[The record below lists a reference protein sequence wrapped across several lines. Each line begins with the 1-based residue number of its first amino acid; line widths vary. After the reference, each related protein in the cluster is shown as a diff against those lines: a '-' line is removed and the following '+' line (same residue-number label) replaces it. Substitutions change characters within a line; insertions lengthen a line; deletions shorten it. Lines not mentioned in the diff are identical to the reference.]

1 MAKPLLNAPPPISRE
16 PYAGMIESFPSG
28 QVIYLAPVPLPT
40 DSPAQDYG
48 NAVGEVNNTYM
59 DFGLG
64 LPAVFSWQAGLG
76 GPTSFFFMTAF
87 LMPLFVGL
95 IVLGLGGDLEEAIS
109 FITGMF
115 PSGLKYGSIGAGLM
129 FGLFVVITFNHL
141 AKYETLVPTRFNRQ
155 RREVCFVPAGQT
167 EPIFVPWESLSA
179 WVVQA
184 RGVTQYGL
192 NIQYAMGLGFY
203 HPPHDQ
209 QYTLEFH
216 CAGFELAICNWEAIR
231 AYMEYEV
238 HTLKEIQ
245 DPLDLQGPDDPP
257 HEGLH
262 TFYNARER
270 MRRRR
275 TAGEVGWGYPFWW
288 YLYHVM
294 TLWTL
299 PNHLTAWEIRRIKSM
314 GRAAVPEA
322 MHAWSAP
329 LPKPEWAKPSEKL
342 QRMSA
347 MVMDLR
353 QQEPQVSLI
362 QHFVEVQIAEAKR
375 ELQGEEGDDALIDP
389 LHLPQEDD

>member
-16 PYAGMIESFPSG
+16 PYAGMIENFPGG

-40 DSPAQDYG
+40 DMPAQDYG
-48 NAVGEVNNTYM
+48 NAVGEVNDAYM

-64 LPAVFSWQAGLG
+64 MPAVFGWQMIVG
-76 GPTSFFFMTAF
+76 GPFTCSCLYAF
-87 LMPLFVGL
+87 ILPLLVGI
-95 IVLGLGGDLEEAIS
+95 IVLSLGGDLKEASDFTLGLI
-109 FITGMF
+109 
-115 PSGLKYGSIGAGLM
+115 PSGLQIGAWGGGLALSL
-129 FGLFVVITFNHL
+129 GVIISLNHI

-216 CAGFELAICNWEAIR
+216 CAGFELALCNWEAIR

-245 DPLDLQGPDDPP
+245 DPLDLQGPEDPP

-275 TAGEVGWGYPFWW
+275 KAGEVGWSYPFWW

-299 PNHLTAWEIRRIKSM
+299 PNHLTEWEIRRIKSM

-322 MHAWSAP
+322 MQAWSAP
-329 LPKPEWAKPSEKL
+329 LPEAEWVKPSEKL
-342 QRMSA
+342 QRMSK
-347 MVMDLR
+347 MVKDLR
-353 QQEPQVSLI
+353 QKEPQVSLI
-362 QHFVEVQIAEAKR
+362 QHFVEVQIAEAK
-375 ELQGEEGDDALIDP
+375 LK
-389 LHLPQEDD
+389 

>member
-1 MAKPLLNAPPPISRE
+1 MAKPPVNAPPSISRE
-16 PYAGMIESFPSG
+16 PYAGMIENFPSG

-40 DSPAQDYG
+40 KMPAQDYG
-48 NAVGEVNNTYM
+48 NAIGEVNDAYM
-59 DFGLG
+59 GFGLG
-64 LPAVFSWQAGLG
+64 LPAVFSWQITLG
-76 GPTSFFFMTAF
+76 GPFTCFCLSAF
-87 LMPLFVGL
+87 LMPIVFAFTGL
-95 IVLGLGGDLEEAIS
+95 VIGGTFEKAMIFL
-109 FITGMF
+109 TGPF
-115 PSGLKYGSIGAGLM
+115 PMLLKIGAWGGSAVLAM
-129 FGLFVVITFNHL
+129 FLIITFNHL

-216 CAGFELAICNWEAIR
+216 CSGFELAICNWEAIR

-275 TAGEVGWGYPFWW
+275 KAGEVGWGYPFWW

-299 PNHLTAWEIRRIKSM
+299 PNHLTEWEIRRIKSM

-322 MHAWSAP
+322 MQAWSAP
-329 LPKPEWAKPSEKL
+329 LSEAEWAKPSEKL
-342 QRMSA
+342 QRMSK
-347 MVMDLR
+347 MVKDLR

-362 QHFVEVQIAEAKR
+362 QHFVEVQIAEAK
-375 ELQGEEGDDALIDP
+375 LK
-389 LHLPQEDD
+389 

>member
-1 MAKPLLNAPPPISRE
+1 MAKASVDAPPPISRE
-16 PYAGMIESFPSG
+16 PYAGMIENFPSG

-40 DSPAQDYG
+40 GRPAQDYG
-48 NAVGEVNNTYM
+48 SAVGEVNETYM
-59 DFGLG
+59 EFGFG
-64 LPAVFSWQAGLG
+64 TPSVFSWQATLG
-76 GPTSFFFMTAF
+76 GPFSFFCMTAF
-87 LMPLFVGL
+87 LAPAIFGLMGLLVGE
-95 IVLGLGGDLEEAIS
+95 DLKSSIN
-109 FITGMF
+109 FTLDMI
-115 PSGLKYGSIGAGLM
+115 PSGLRYGALGAG
-129 FGLFVVITFNHL
+129 ITLAIFLITTINHL

-192 NIQYAMGLGFY
+192 NTQYAMGLGFY

-216 CAGFELAICNWEAIR
+216 CSGFELALCNWEAIR

-245 DPLDLQGPDDPP
+245 DPLDLQGPEDPP

-275 TAGEVGWGYPFWW
+275 KAGEVGWSYPLWW

-299 PNHLTAWEIRRIKSM
+299 PNHLTEWEIRRIKSM

-322 MHAWSAP
+322 MQAWSAP
-329 LPKPEWAKPSEKL
+329 LPDAEWAKPSEKL
-342 QRMSA
+342 QRMSK
-347 MVMDLR
+347 MVKDLR
-353 QQEPQVSLI
+353 QKEPQVSLI
-362 QHFVEVQIAEAKR
+362 QHFVEVQIAEAK
-375 ELQGEEGDDALIDP
+375 LK
-389 LHLPQEDD
+389 

>member
-1 MAKPLLNAPPPISRE
+1 
-16 PYAGMIESFPSG
+16 
-28 QVIYLAPVPLPT
+28 
-40 DSPAQDYG
+40 
-48 NAVGEVNNTYM
+48 
-59 DFGLG
+59 
-64 LPAVFSWQAGLG
+64 
-76 GPTSFFFMTAF
+76 MTAF

-115 PSGLKYGSIGAGLM
+115 PSGLKYGSIGVGLM
-129 FGLFVVITFNHL
+129 FGLFVVISLNHV

-216 CAGFELAICNWEAIR
+216 CAGFELALCNWEAIR

-245 DPLDLQGPDDPP
+245 DPLDLQGPEDPP

-275 TAGEVGWGYPFWW
+275 KAGEVGWSYPFWW

-299 PNHLTAWEIRRIKSM
+299 PNHLTEWEIRRIKSM

-322 MHAWSAP
+322 MQAWSAP
-329 LPKPEWAKPSEKL
+329 LPDAEWAKPSEKL
-342 QRMSA
+342 QRMSQ

-389 LHLPQEDD
+389 LHLPQEEDD

>member
-1 MAKPLLNAPPPISRE
+1 MAKPRLNAPPPISRE
-16 PYAGMIESFPSG
+16 PYAGMIENFPSG

-40 DSPAQDYG
+40 GKPAQDYG
-48 NAVGEVNNTYM
+48 NAVGEVNDTYM
-59 DFGLG
+59 DFGFG
-64 LPAVFSWQAGLG
+64 LPAVFGWQITLG
-76 GPTSFFFMTAF
+76 GPFTCFCLSAF
-87 LMPLFVGL
+87 LMPIIFAFTGL
-95 IVLGLGGDLEEAIS
+95 VIGGTFEEAMI
-109 FITGMF
+109 FLTGPF
-115 PSGLKYGSIGAGLM
+115 PMLLKIGAWGGGAVLLM
-129 FGLFVVITFNHL
+129 FLIISLNHL

-155 RREVCFVPAGQT
+155 RREVCFVPVGQT

-216 CAGFELAICNWEAIR
+216 CAGFELAVCNWEAIR
-231 AYMEYEV
+231 AYMEYKV

-275 TAGEVGWGYPFWW
+275 KAGEVGWGYPFWW

-299 PNHLTAWEIRRIKSM
+299 PNHLTEWESRRIKSM

-322 MHAWSAP
+322 MQAWSAP
-329 LPKPEWAKPSEKL
+329 LPEAEWVKPSEKL
-342 QRMSA
+342 QRMSK

-362 QHFVEVQIAEAKR
+362 QHFVEVRIAEAKR
-375 ELQGEEGDDALIDP
+375 GSQKEDSADALIDP
-389 LHLPQEDD
+389 LQLPQEDD

>member
-1 MAKPLLNAPPPISRE
+1 
-16 PYAGMIESFPSG
+16 
-28 QVIYLAPVPLPT
+28 
-40 DSPAQDYG
+40 
-48 NAVGEVNNTYM
+48 
-59 DFGLG
+59 
-64 LPAVFSWQAGLG
+64 
-76 GPTSFFFMTAF
+76 MTAF

-115 PSGLKYGSIGAGLM
+115 PSGLEYGSIGAGLM
-129 FGLFVVITFNHL
+129 FGLFIVISLNHL

-155 RREVCFVPAGQT
+155 RREVCFVPTGQT

-216 CAGFELAICNWEAIR
+216 CAGVELAICNWEAIR

-245 DPLDLQGPDDPP
+245 DPLDLQGPNDLP

-275 TAGEVGWGYPFWW
+275 KAGEVGWSYPFWW

-299 PNHLTAWEIRRIKSM
+299 PNHLTEWEIRRIKSM

-322 MHAWSAP
+322 MQAWSAP
-329 LPKPEWAKPSEKL
+329 LPDAEWAKPSEKL
-342 QRMSA
+342 QRMSK
-347 MVMDLR
+347 MVKDLR
-353 QQEPQVSLI
+353 QKEPQVSLI
-362 QHFVEVQIAEAKR
+362 QHFVEVQIAEVKR
-375 ELQGEEGDDALIDP
+375 EFEGEEGGDALIDP

>member
-1 MAKPLLNAPPPISRE
+1 MPNNHDKPLGAPELQQPKKAGDIE
-16 PYAGMIESFPSG
+16 PFPNG
-28 QVIYLAPVPLPT
+28 KMTYLAPLPLPT
-40 DSPAQDYG
+40 PMPPYG
-48 NAVGEVNNTYM
+48 PHIGEMNDVYM

-64 LPAVFSWQAGLG
+64 SPQVFSWQVILGGTFSISFSVIFLFPLITGLLGVIFGYDQEAIWDSMVGMFEEGYENVILTGPLILLIGLG
-76 GPTSFFFMTAF
+76 VWHHNHKKRAT
-87 LMPLFVGL
+87 L
-95 IVLGLGGDLEEAIS
+95 I
-109 FITGMF
+109 
-115 PSGLKYGSIGAGLM
+115 
-129 FGLFVVITFNHL
+129 
-141 AKYETLVPTRFNRQ
+141 PTRFNRQ

-299 PNHLTAWEIRRIKSM
+299 PNHLTEWEIRRIKSM
-314 GRAAVPEA
+314 GRATVPEA
-322 MHAWSAP
+322 MQVWSAP
-329 LPKPEWAKPSEKL
+329 LPEAEWVKPSEKL
-342 QRMSA
+342 QRMSK
-347 MVMDLR
+347 MVKDLR
-353 QQEPQVSLI
+353 QKEPQVSLI

-375 ELQGEEGDDALIDP
+375 V
-389 LHLPQEDD
+389 